1 MMTGSCPVCA
11 GACALHDTLE
21 LGRAMTGPDA
31 EGGAGT
37 VGYWLCG
44 QCGFC
49 FAPEIAGW
57 TLEEFASRIYNDDY
71 VRYDPDSAELRPT
84 ENAKLLDRLFGRD
97 KAAIRHLDY
106 GGGRGLLSKLLR
118 EAGWD
123 STSYDPFF
131 DRGHAPEELGRF
143 GLVTAFEVFEHVP
156 DVNRLMDEI
165 SGLLADEGLV
175 FFSTLVSDG
184 HIGAGRP
191 LDWWYAAPRNGH
203 IALHSRLSLTA
214 LGAKRG
220 FRFGSLSEVAHVYC
234 RSVPPWAKK
243 YINE

>member
-1 MMTGSCPVCA
+1 MTHRCPVCG
-11 GACALHDTLE
+11 GACALHDTLDF
-21 LGRAMTGPDA
+21 GRAMTGAEA
-31 EGGAGT
+31 EGDAGRAD
-37 VGYWLCG
+37 YWLCRD
-44 QCGFC
+44 CGFC
-49 FAPEIAGW
+49 FAPDIAAW
-57 TLEEFASRIYNDDY
+57 TLEQFAARIYNDDY
-71 VRYDPDSAELRPT
+71 VRYDPDSVELRPA
-84 ENAKLLDRLFGRD
+84 ENAKLLESLFGGD

-106 GGGRGLLSKLLR
+106 GGGRGLLSQRLR

-131 DRGHAPEELGRF
+131 DPGRAPGDLGRF

-156 DVNRLMDEI
+156 DVNRLVDDL
-165 SGLLADEGLV
+165 SGLVGEEGLV

-184 HIGAGRP
+184 HIAAGLP

-203 IALHSRLSLTA
+203 ISLHSRRSLA
-214 LGAKRG
+214 VLGGKRG
-220 FRFGSLSEVAHVYC
+220 FRLGSLSEVAHVFC